1 MRLTSRDTR
10 PEARGRA
17 CVNQPG
23 IRVGLTPAAFGE
35 PTHDYADQVFLESR
49 AVIEL
54 GESAQRGQRFSPIR
68 ERELDPALRSLALR
82 LPGADQGL
90 VLAPEFRGA
99 RGVVDLLAVTRV
111 GGSFAAR
118 IASGIPFVTSE
129 ADSALL
135 ARLSPRLTR
144 TPEPLGN
151 TLGTSQRQTVS
162 RLRALARTG
171 AAQHIGGGYRRVD
184 GLDPIGRAYALEAK
198 VDDWRKGL
206 SQAFRYASWADAV
219 GVVLLERP
227 SDIQAVKS
235 QFRAMRIGLAI
246 GDSWLV
252 RPVIGRPDPGRRLA
266 LSEQLA
272 STIASIRRQPR
283 R

>member
-1 MRLTSRDTR
+1 MTTSAALVPSPLHTHRTD
-10 PEARGRA
+10 PLARG
-17 CVNQPG
+17 
-23 IRVGLTPAAFGE
+23 
-35 PTHDYADQVFLESR
+35 YADRVFLKSH
-49 AVIEL
+49 AVVEL

-82 LPGADQGL
+82 LPGAEQGI

-111 GGSFAAR
+111 GDRFAER
-118 IASGIPFVTSE
+118 IAADIPFVTSE

-135 ARLSPRLTR
+135 ARLSPRATR
-144 TPEPLGN
+144 TPEPLGR
-151 TLGTSQRQTVS
+151 TLGATERQTLS
-162 RLRALARTG
+162 RLRALTRAG
-171 AAQHIGGGYRRVD
+171 AAQHFGRGYRRAN

-198 VDDWRKGL
+198 VDDWRQGL

-219 GVVLLERP
+219 GVILLERP
-227 SDIQAVKS
+227 SDVEAVKS

-272 STIASIRRQPR
+272 STIASTDTAAQPR
-283 R
+283 H